1 MKELIQQ
8 AGTYAGELI
17 IAGIALLIRS
27 IEKKIVIRRNRRKWE
42 QGETYS
48 KIDQDAT
55 GNQSK
60 R

>member
-1 MKELIQQ
+1 MREILHQ

-17 IAGIALLIRS
+17 IAGVALIIRT
-27 IEKKIVIRRNRRKWE
+27 IEKRAMIRRNRKKWE
-42 QGETYS
+42 SGETYS
-48 KIDQDAT
+48 RFDDTA

>member
-1 MKELIQQ
+1 MKELLHQ

-17 IAGIALLIRS
+17 IAGIALIIRT
-27 IEKKIVIRRNRRKWE
+27 IEKRAMIRRNRKKWE
-42 QGETYS
+42 SGETYS
-48 KIDQDAT
+48 RFDDTA

>member
-1 MKELIQQ
+1 MKELLQQ

-17 IAGIALLIRS
+17 IAGIALIVRT
-27 IEKKIVIRRNRRKWE
+27 IEKRAIIRRDRKKWE
-42 QGETYS
+42 SGETYT
-48 KIDQDAT
+48 KIDHTT